1 MIAVALLI
9 FLILIA
15 LSIPVAGAMGLLGV
29 LLSKLY
35 SFIPLTLA
43 AGDVAWST
51 STMFILLAIPLYIM
65 MGEVLLRAGIA
76 ERMYNAMAAWLS
88 WLPGGL
94 MHSNFGFCG
103 VFAATSGT
111 SVATAA
117 TVGTVAIPQ
126 IEKHGY
132 DKRFFLGSLA
142 AGGTV
147 GILIPPSTNMI
158 LYGILTETSIP
169 KLYLAGFI
177 PGALLVVMFMVTTL
191 IVCRFVPSAKGRTV
205 RYTWRERFAV
215 LPAFIAPIAVFMLVV
230 GSIYAGLATP
240 AESGALGLAAALVL
254 AAKNGQFNWVMLR
267 DAMLGAMRTTAM
279 SLALL
284 VAAYFLNF
292 VIGSIG
298 LTRAINNLIVSLGL
312 SPYYLLLM
320 IVVFYF
326 LLGMVM
332 DTLTMMVATIP
343 IIAPLVFAAGFDPVW
358 FGVLMMILIEMAMI
372 TPPVGLNLFVIQGVR
387 QEGEIT
393 DVMIGA
399 LPYVAT
405 MFAFI
410 ATIVLFPQI
419 VTLVPSLLSD

>member
-1 MIAVALLI
+1 MIAITLLI
-9 FLILIA
+9 FLVLIG
-15 LSIPVAGAMGLLGV
+15 LSIPVAAAMGLLGV

-126 IEKHGY
+126 IEKYGY

-177 PGALLVVMFMVTTL
+177 PGALLVVMFMATTL
-191 IVCRFVPSAKGRTV
+191 IICRFVPSAKGRTV
-205 RYTWRERFAV
+205 HYTWRERFAV
-215 LPAFIAPIAVFMLVV
+215 LPAFIAPIAVFLLVV

-343 IIAPLVFAAGFDPVW
+343 IIAPLAFAAGFDPIW

-387 QEGEIT
+387 QGGDIT

-399 LPYVAT
+399 LPYVGT

-410 ATIVLFPQI
+410 VTIVLFPGI
-419 VTLVPSLLSD
+419 VTFVPNLLSH